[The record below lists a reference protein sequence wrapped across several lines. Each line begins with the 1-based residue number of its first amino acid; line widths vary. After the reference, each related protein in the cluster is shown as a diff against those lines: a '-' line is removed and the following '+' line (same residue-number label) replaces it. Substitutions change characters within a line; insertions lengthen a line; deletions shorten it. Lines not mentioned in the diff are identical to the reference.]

1 MENNQT
7 LICRLNHLIAV
18 AEDRRLRYEDAAND
32 VADEI
37 MKKLFSHLAHK
48 RATYARQLS
57 NCVLELGGEV
67 ELTEPKSGMLTRFWN
82 DLKDTIVARDAAA
95 IVNNCIRGE
104 QTAIKEYS
112 CALEKNYIIGNLRKL
127 LTEQCHGLESA
138 LISINSNCYRNETLQ
153 AV

>member
-7 LICRLNHLIAV
+7 LISKLNHLIAV
-18 AEDRRLRYEDAAND
+18 AEDRRQRYMDAATD
-32 VADEI
+32 VEDEI
-37 MKKLFSHLAHK
+37 MRNLFNHLATK
-48 RATYARQLS
+48 RATYAKQLS
-57 NCVLELGGEV
+57 NYVMELGGEV
-67 ELTEPKSGMLTRFWN
+67 ELPATKSGMLTRFWN
-82 DLKDTIVARDAAA
+82 DLKDTIIARDAAA

-112 CALEKNYIIGNLRKL
+112 CALEKNYVFGNVRKL

-138 LISINSNCYRNETLQ
+138 LISINSNCYRNESLQ